1 MIWLMAGLALAQTPL
16 RTAAIQAV
24 ETFEARELP
33 RPPASTDRRAMLPWV
48 EAMKSLLADHQ
59 AAVAAVESLDES
71 DREAGLALLARVS
84 THLAELASSADRERL
99 TPGRDDL
106 ASALDERAA
115 EAWLGVMHHAAEV
128 GVWGAAAEQAR
139 LWIIERDPAL
149 LEEVALPWSLAWRR
163 APCSERQLRVSTL
176 TTWRGELAR
185 GCRALEAEPEV
196 ALAAFTAV
204 VESRPKRSEGW
215 LGLAQAQRILGHEHR
230 TSLEAA
236 LSAKPRDAAVRWAL
250 ALQALDDGD
259 RPDLGGRWPRAWR
272 EALAALQA
280 ASESS

>member
-185 GCRALEAEPEV
+185 GCRALARTRTGAAHPRPRASHLPRGGTQCEAARCGRSLGARTPS
-196 ALAAFTAV
+196 ARRWGP
-204 VESRPKRSEGW
+204 SRPW
-215 LGLAQAQRILGHEHR
+215 R
-230 TSLEAA
+230 TVAA
-236 LSAKPRDAAVRWAL
+236 RVA
-250 ALQALDDGD
+250 
-259 RPDLGGRWPRAWR
+259 
-272 EALAALQA
+272 
-280 ASESS
+280 